1 MLLVISPSKTQE
13 INGKTIEKWTMPVF
27 LPQAE
32 ELSGMLAERSVE
44 ELVQLM
50 KISPRLAELTFQRY
64 QAMQFPFTPENSG
77 QALLVFQG
85 AQFSPIQVAGYTKE
99 DFHFAQNHLRIFSG
113 LYGLLR
119 PLDLMQPYR
128 LEMATRLAT
137 DRGQTL
143 YAYWRQR
150 ITEHLH
156 SLVAG
161 DRNSVLVNLASNEYF
176 KVVRS
181 ADLGCS
187 ILKISFKEI
196 KNGKAGVIAVYAKR
210 ARGMMV
216 DYVISNRVSN
226 PELLKKF
233 DRGGYSYREELSN
246 AREWVFTRKAQ

>member
-13 INGKTIEKWTMPVF
+13 LNGKTIGTWTVPVF
-27 LPQAE
+27 MHQAE
-32 ELSGMLAERSVE
+32 ELSGILAKRSVE
-44 ELVQLM
+44 ELAALM
-50 KISPRLAELTFQRY
+50 NISPRLAGLTFQRY
-64 QAMQFPFTPENSG
+64 QEMHFPFTPENSR

-85 AQFSPIQVAGYTKE
+85 AQFSPIPVARFSEE
-99 DFHFAQNHLRIFSG
+99 DFRFAQDHLGIFSG

-143 YAYWRQR
+143 YTYWRER

-156 SLVAG
+156 ALLGG
-161 DRNSVLVNLASNEYF
+161 DGNSILINLASDEYF
-176 KVVRS
+176 KVVRPV
-181 ADLGCS
+181 DLGCS

-196 KNGKAGVIAVYAKR
+196 KNGKARIIAVYAKR

-216 DYVISNRVSN
+216 DYVIGNRISN

-233 DRGGYSYREELSN
+233 NRAGYRYSKELSGE
-246 AREWVFTRKAQ
+246 REWVFTRKAQ